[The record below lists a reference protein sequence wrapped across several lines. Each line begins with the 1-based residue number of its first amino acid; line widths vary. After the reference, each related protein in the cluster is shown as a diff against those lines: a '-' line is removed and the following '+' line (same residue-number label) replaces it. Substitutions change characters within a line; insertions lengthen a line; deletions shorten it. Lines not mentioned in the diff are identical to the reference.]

1 MTVFSGERKARNLQN
16 GQDHPPDSE
25 TEELI
30 MDSFGY
36 SRCEQC
42 DEEYV
47 FRDGS
52 KCARC
57 LGVSS
62 LPVNDEDNEEGSSRV
77 SHDLR
82 AAAK

>member
-1 MTVFSGERKARNLQN
+1 
-16 GQDHPPDSE
+16 
-25 TEELI
+25 

-47 FRDGS
+47 FRNGS
-52 KCARC
+52 KYARC

-62 LPVNDEDNEEGSSRV
+62 LPVNDEDNEEESSRV